1 MASYLRDYDDQ
12 FQKIEQLA
20 RALMAVAFPGAPEI
34 TAGDYGMAAQAGI
47 KAASSAPVD
56 AVAEIK
62 KYKELLD
69 LGLITQEEFTAKKRQ
84 LLVSNKEESS

>member
-34 TAGDYGMAAQAGI
+34 NVDEYGTGAAAATR
-47 KAASSAPVD
+47 AASAAPVA

-69 LGLITQEEFTAKKRQ
+69 QDLITQEEFAAKKRQ
-84 LLVSNKEESS
+84 LLGI